1 MAKVKICGITNVED
15 ARWAANFGA
24 DYIGMNFWKKTPRH
38 ISPLVVP
45 QIMEGLPSFVTP
57 VAVFVDEK
65 LDNVAKTL
73 EEHGFSVVQLHGRE
87 SGKYVKELKNKL
99 PSVEIIK
106 AIRIRSQESL
116 LELKKYLPEVDYFL
130 LDAYNPGVP
139 GGTGQTFNWE
149 LACAAKETGKKIFL
163 AGGLTPE
170 NIGEAIA
177 KVHPY
182 AVDVASGVE
191 KGPRRKDMDKMSQ
204 FIMKAKVM

>member
-1 MAKVKICGITNVED
+1 MRKKRAKIVT
-15 ARWAANFGA
+15 
-24 DYIGMNFWKKTPRH
+24 IGGGTG
-38 ISPLVVP
+38 S
-45 QIMEGLPSFVTP
+45 
-57 VAVFVDEK
+57 
-65 LDNVAKTL
+65 
-73 EEHGFSVVQLHGRE
+73 
-87 SGKYVKELKNKL
+87 
-99 PSVEIIK
+99 
-106 AIRIRSQESL
+106 SQVL

>member
-24 DYIGMNFWKKTPRH
+24 DYIGLNFWKKTPRH
-38 ISPLVVP
+38 VSPQSVP

-65 LDNVAKTL
+65 LGNVVKTL
-73 EEHGFSVVQLHGRE
+73 EKYGFSVVQLHGRE
-87 SGKYVKELKNKL
+87 SGRYVKELKNKC
-99 PSVEIIK
+99 PSVKIIK
-106 AIRIRSQESL
+106 AIKIRSQESL
-116 LELKKYLPEVDYFL
+116 SELKKYVPNVDFFL
-130 LDAYNPGVP
+130 LDTYIPGIT

-149 LACAAKETGKKIFL
+149 LACAAKETSKRIFL

-170 NIGEAIA
+170 NVSEAIA
-177 KVHPY
+177 KVRPY

-191 KGPRRKDMDKMSQ
+191 KGPRRKDMDKMNQ